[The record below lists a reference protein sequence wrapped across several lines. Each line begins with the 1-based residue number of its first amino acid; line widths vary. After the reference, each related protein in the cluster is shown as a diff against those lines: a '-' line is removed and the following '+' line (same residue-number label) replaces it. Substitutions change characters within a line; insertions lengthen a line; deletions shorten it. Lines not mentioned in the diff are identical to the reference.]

1 MRDSEEQYRILF
13 ESNPHPMWVYA
24 TDTLRFLAVNETA
37 INLYGYSR
45 EEFLRMTIKDIRP
58 PEDVPMLLDDIER
71 TTLGADSS
79 DTWRHL
85 KKDGTIVFADI
96 NSHSIIFDGRDARL
110 VLAEDV
116 TERRLAEEALRVA
129 EQRAIIEYERLLDRL
144 ASLAQA
150 FGTARDLTIIFRAL
164 REFATAS
171 TPCNGTF
178 ISLYDAERNERTA
191 VYAWSEGEEIDL
203 SSLPPLPLTGSPH
216 SRAVATGKIIVTE
229 DFQSSVEGLP
239 VVNVAY
245 DRNARPPRSSLA
257 VPMTFMG
264 RTLGAIEVQSP
275 HLADF
280 KPEHATAMRMA
291 ANLAAVAI
299 ENVRLLERELARA
312 DQQAET
318 EKMRSV
324 GQLAAG
330 VAHDFNNSLAAILG
344 RTQLL
349 LRNITDEKHRRGLEV
364 IETAALDAAE
374 TVRRIQTFARRTP
387 AQQLSGVSVARLIND
402 AIQLTRTRWEDDAR
416 ARGLRYD
423 INFTTDVEGDDAVA
437 ANPSELR
444 EVMVNLIFNALDAM
458 PSGGRVSVTERRH
471 NDFVRIEVADTGEGI
486 SPDIAD
492 RIFEPFFTTKGPHG
506 SGLGLAISYGIIQ
519 RHAGTIEVSSQ
530 IGQGATFIIHL
541 PQMKG
546 TAAPSAGVKRIS
558 LPARRVLVVED
569 EPVVREVLVEI
580 LAELNQ
586 DVVAVASAAEAFDIV
601 AAAPFDLLI
610 TDLAMPD
617 MDGLTLAT
625 EVRKRAPGM
634 MIMLA
639 TGYGQIV
646 PGNAPKPGLVDIII
660 NKPFQVSDIEASLLA
675 LYTNTPIRREA
686 SITEG

>member
-37 INLYGYSR
+37 INRYGYSR
-45 EEFLRMTIKDIRP
+45 EEFLQMTIKDIRP
-58 PEDVPMLLDDIER
+58 PEDVAMLLDDVGR
-71 TTLGADSS
+71 TTPGSDSS
-79 DTWRHL
+79 GTWRHL
-85 KKDGTIVFADI
+85 KRDGTIIFADI

-116 TERRLAEEALRVA
+116 TERRLTEEALRVA

-150 FGTARDLTIIFRAL
+150 FGTARDLTVIFRAL

-203 SSLPPLPLTGSPH
+203 SSLPPLPMTDSPH
-216 SRAVATGKIIVTE
+216 SRAVMTGKVVVTE

-239 VVNVAY
+239 VVNVAF
-245 DRNARPPRSSLA
+245 DRDTRPPRSSLA

-264 RTLGAIEVQSP
+264 RTLGAVEVQSP

-291 ANLAAVAI
+291 ANLAAGAI

-318 EKMRSV
+318 DKMRSI

-349 LRNITDEKHRRGLEV
+349 LRNVTDEKHRRSLEV

-374 TVRRIQTFARRTP
+374 TVRRIQTFARRAP

-402 AIQLTRTRWEDDAR
+402 AIQLTRTRWEDDAH

-423 INFTTDVEGDDAVA
+423 ISFTTVVEGDDAVA

-444 EVMVNLIFNALDAM
+444 EVLVNLIFNALDAM
-458 PSGGRVSVTERRH
+458 PSGGRVRVTERQH
-471 NDFVRIEVADTGEGI
+471 GDFVRIEVADTGEGM
-486 SPDIAD
+486 SPEIAD

-519 RHAGTIEVSSQ
+519 RHAGTIEVNSQ
-530 IGQGATFIIHL
+530 IGQGATFIILL
-541 PQMKG
+541 PLTKG
-546 TAAPSAGVKRIS
+546 DAVPSTGVKRIS

-580 LAELNQ
+580 LGELNQ
-586 DVVAVASAAEAFDIV
+586 DVVAVASAAEALDLV
-601 AAAPFDLLI
+601 ASAPFDLLI

-617 MDGLTLAT
+617 MDGLTLAS
-625 EVRKRAPGM
+625 EVRKRAPGT

-639 TGYGQIV
+639 TGYGQII
-646 PGNAPKPGLVDIII
+646 PGSAPQPGLVDTII
-660 NKPFQVSDIEASLLA
+660 NKPFQVSDLEASLLS
-675 LYTNTPIRREA
+675 LYTNTPIR
-686 SITEG
+686 